1 MARTVR
7 NPKLDTRSARAKLP
21 MRDSPYWVSL
31 APGCAL
37 GYRKGPKGGV
47 WLAKIVRDETRQQ
60 KTLGPADDALDP
72 DGVLAVSYAQAQTKA
87 RDWFSNVVRPE
98 KTTGP
103 YSVRDAVTDY
113 LDWFRAAGRKS
124 IKETEASVNA
134 FILPQFGDDDVLSL
148 TPTRLRKWHTE
159 LAAAAPRLRTKRGE
173 RQSVRDTAGD
183 SEAPRRRQATA
194 NRILTVLKAALN
206 HAWREGKV
214 ASDNAWRRVAPFR
227 EADAARV
234 RYLDRDECRR
244 LVNAS
249 PEPLRKLVRG
259 ALLTGA
265 RYSELARMRVADF
278 HRDSGTVLVRTSK
291 AGKVRHIELTLEG
304 LEFFNE
310 TTAGRV
316 GRELLFHRDPPL
328 SEEGGSREKGEEKRE
343 AVSGEPQ
350 RKDVKSV
357 AWGKSHQQRPLAE
370 ACRGA
375 QISPAASFHTLRH
388 TYASLMVM
396 DGVPLMVVARN
407 LGHADTRMVEKHY
420 GHLATSYV
428 REAIRAA
435 KPLGISDA
443 AKVVPLVGAR

>member
-7 NPKLDTRSARAKLP
+7 SPKLDTRSARAKLAL
-21 MRDSPYWVSL
+21 RDSPHWASL

-47 WLAKIVRDETRQQ
+47 WLAKIVRGGLRQQ
-60 KTLGPADDALDP
+60 TTLGPADDAFDP
-72 DGVLAVSYAQAQTKA
+72 DGVLAIGYAQAQAEA
-87 RDWFSNVVRPE
+87 REWFTSIAKPANP
-98 KTTGP
+98 TGP
-103 YSVRDAVTDY
+103 YTVRDAVADY

-124 IKETEASVNA
+124 IKETEASVRA
-134 FILPQFGDDDVLSL
+134 FILPQLGNDEVLSL
-148 TPTRLRKWHTE
+148 AAARLRKWHVE
-159 LAAAAPRLRTKRGE
+159 IAAAPPRLRTKLGNT
-173 RQSVRDTAGD
+173 QKVRDTNGD
-183 SEAPRRRQATA
+183 PEALRRRRATA

-214 ASDNAWRRVAPFR
+214 PSDDAWRRVAPFR

-249 PEPLRKLVRG
+249 AEPLRTIVRG

-265 RYSELARMRVADF
+265 RYSELARMHVTDF
-278 HRDSGTVLVRTSK
+278 NRDSGTVLVRTSK
-291 AGKVRHIELTLEG
+291 AGKVRHIELTAEG

-310 TTAGRV
+310 TTAGRASD
-316 GRELLFHRDPPL
+316 EALFNRDGTP
-328 SEEGGSREKGEEKRE
+328 
-343 AVSGEPQ
+343 
-350 RKDVKSV
+350 
-357 AWGKSHQQRPLAE
+357 WGKSHQQRPLVE
-370 ACRGA
+370 ACRA
-375 QISPAASFHTLRH
+375 AKISPATSFHTLRH

-435 KPLGISDA
+435 KPLGIGQA
-443 AKVVPLVGAR
+443 AKVVPIAGAG

>member
-1 MARTVR
+1 MARIVR

-21 MRDSPYWVSL
+21 TRASLYWTPL

-47 WLAKIVRDETRQQ
+47 WLAKLVRDDLRQQ
-60 KTLGPADDALDP
+60 TTLGPADDALDP
-72 DGVLAVSYAQAQTKA
+72 DGVLAISYAQAQIKA
-87 RDWFSNVVRPE
+87 RDWFSTVTKPAIPA
-98 KTTGP
+98 GP
-103 YSVRDAVTDY
+103 YIVRDAMTDY
-113 LDWFRAAGRKS
+113 LDWFRTTGRKS

-134 FILPQFGDDDVLSL
+134 FVLPQLGNDDVVSL
-148 TPTRLRKWHTE
+148 TPARLRKWHLD
-159 LAAAAPRLRTKRGE
+159 LAAGSPRLRTKKGE
-173 RQSVRDTAGD
+173 AQNVRDTSGD
-183 SEAPRRRQATA
+183 PEAPRRRRATA
-194 NRILTVLKAALN
+194 NRVLTVLKAALN

-214 ASDNAWRRVAPFR
+214 PSDEAWRRVAPFR

-249 PEPLRKLVRG
+249 PRPLRTIIRG

-265 RYSELARMRVADF
+265 RYSELARMHVADF

-291 AGKVRHIELTLEG
+291 AGKVRHIELTTEG
-304 LEFFNE
+304 LDFFQGI
-310 TTAGRV
+310 TAGRN
-316 GRELLFHRDPPL
+316 GSEFLFHRDGAP
-328 SEEGGSREKGEEKRE
+328 
-343 AVSGEPQ
+343 
-350 RKDVKSV
+350 
-357 AWGKSHQQRPLAE
+357 WGKSHQQRPLVE
-370 ACRGA
+370 ACRGGKVT
-375 QISPAASFHTLRH
+375 PAASFHTLRH

-396 DGVPLMVVARN
+396 DSVPLMVVARN

-435 KPLGISDA
+435 KPLGIAGPSNL
-443 AKVVPLVGAR
+443 VPLSAAR